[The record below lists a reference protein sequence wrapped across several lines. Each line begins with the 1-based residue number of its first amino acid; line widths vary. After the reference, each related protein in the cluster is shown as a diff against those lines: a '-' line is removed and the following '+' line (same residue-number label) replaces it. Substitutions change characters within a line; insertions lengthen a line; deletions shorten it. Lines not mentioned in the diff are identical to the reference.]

1 MTRRELFM
9 ELQNI
14 YAKYLKYM
22 TDSGPFRTH
31 TPAQDFP
38 ATYTSETRYKRNNA
52 SMDACHAFMHFSVT
66 CLGSE
71 QLTNFVQ
78 NSWLL

>member
-1 MTRRELFM
+1 
-9 ELQNI
+9 
-14 YAKYLKYM
+14 M